1 MATLKDEHLQ
11 WLALNEHL
19 ILLGDGLFRV
29 NDPTEKLESSYSQ
42 SSPPEDELLVVDT
55 CSSTL
60 LMQKLRLCPR
70 CLAEQNAY
78 CQFTEYRFKA
88 LAYYWYVQQAQLEE
102 ARQKVYYS
110 NLFQLFSYS
119 IAPFIIIGEEKRR
132 SIRAP
137 VSRD

>member
-1 MATLKDEHLQ
+1 MSSLKDEHLQ

-29 NDPTEKLESSYSQ
+29 NDPTEKSETTPSQ
-42 SSPPEDELLVVDT
+42 STPPDEDLLLVDT

-88 LAYYWYVQQAQLEE
+88 LAYYWYVQQAQLED
-102 ARQKVYYS
+102 ARQKVMYS
-110 NLFQLFSYS
+110 STYPHTHLYQ
-119 IAPFIIIGEEKRR
+119 
-132 SIRAP
+132 
-137 VSRD
+137 

>member
-29 NDPTEKLESSYSQ
+29 NDPTEKLESTHTQVSA
-42 SSPPEDELLVVDT
+42 PEDDLLVVDT

-102 ARQKVYYS
+102 ARQKVA
-110 NLFQLFSYS
+110 NLSVCLSVC
-119 IAPFIIIGEEKRR
+119 R
-132 SIRAP
+132 
-137 VSRD
+137 